1 MAKVLNKRGT
11 RSEINVAA
19 ATGALNAGEVYLI
32 TDEDRIAI
40 GTSTSTYESYAKE
53 SEAGGGGGSGT
64 TILMDIF
71 IVDGELIADYLAQLS
86 PAIVDGEFIVTI
98 L

>member
-40 GTSTSTYESYAKE
+40 GTSTSTYETYAKE

-64 TILMDIF
+64 TILMDIS

-86 PAIVDGEFIVTI
+86 PTIVDGEFIVTI

>member
-19 ATGALNAGEVYLI
+19 ATGALNSGEVYLI

-64 TILMDIF
+64 TILMDIS

>member
-1 MAKVLNKRGT
+1 MTKVLNKRGT
-11 RSEINVAA
+11 RSEINSA
-19 ATGALNAGEVYLI
+19 ATANGLNAGEVYLI
-32 TDEDRIAI
+32 TDENRIAM
-40 GTSTSTYESYAKE
+40 GTSANTYESYAKE

-64 TILMDIF
+64 TILMDIS

>member
-1 MAKVLNKRGT
+1 MTKVLNKRGT

-64 TILMDIF
+64 TILMDIS

-86 PAIVDGEFIVTI
+86 PTIVDGEFIVEI

>member
-53 SEAGGGGGSGT
+53 SEAGGGGGGGT
-64 TILMDIF
+64 TILMDIS

>member
-1 MAKVLNKRGT
+1 MPKILNKRGT
-11 RSEINVAA
+11 RTEIDSA
-19 ATGALNAGEVYLI
+19 ATANGLNAGEVYLI

-40 GTSTSTYESYAKE
+40 GTSTNTYESYAKE
-53 SEAGGGGGSGT
+53 SETGNGTGGT
-64 TILMDIF
+64 TILIDIS

>member
-1 MAKVLNKRGT
+1 MPKILNKRGT
-11 RSEINVAA
+11 RTEIDSA
-19 ATGALNAGEVYLI
+19 ATANGLNAGEVYLI

-40 GTSTSTYESYAKE
+40 GTSANTYESYAKE
-53 SEAGGGGGSGT
+53 SEAGGGTGGT
-64 TILMDIF
+64 TILMDIS

>member
-53 SEAGGGGGSGT
+53 SETGGGGGSGT
-64 TILMDIF
+64 TILMDIS

>member
-53 SEAGGGGGSGT
+53 SESGGGGGSGT
-64 TILMDIF
+64 TILMDIS

>member
-19 ATGALNAGEVYLI
+19 ATSALNAGEVYLI

-53 SEAGGGGGSGT
+53 SEAGGGGSGT
-64 TILMDIF
+64 TILMDIS

>member
-64 TILMDIF
+64 TILMDIS

-86 PAIVDGEFIVTI
+86 PTIVDGEFIVTI

>member
-1 MAKVLNKRGT
+1 MPKILNKRGT
-11 RSEINVAA
+11 RTEIDSA
-19 ATGALNAGEVYLI
+19 ATANGLNAGEVYLI

-40 GTSTSTYESYAKE
+40 GTSANTYESYAKE
-53 SEAGGGGGSGT
+53 SETGNGTGGT
-64 TILMDIF
+64 TILIDIS

>member
-32 TDEDRIAI
+32 TDENRIAI

-64 TILMDIF
+64 TILMDIS

-86 PAIVDGEFIVTI
+86 PTIVDGEFIVTI